1 MTTIKNLLP
10 QHSLLIILT
19 VSLALFMESVDTTII
34 NTAIPTMSLSF
45 NINPIDLKIAL
56 ISYLV
61 SLAVFIPISG
71 WVADKYGVK
80 RVFIAALIIFVAAST
95 WCGFAANL
103 LHLVI
108 ARILQGFGGSLMAPI
123 ARLII
128 VRNFHRNELVNVMS
142 QVIIVAALGMMLGP
156 VLGGFISHNFSW
168 RWIFW
173 VNIPV
178 GLANIWLAYHSLK
191 DTPPIT
197 VHPLD
202 KLGFILFGSALAIF
216 TFGLSMLSETLI
228 SQVYAF
234 SLLGIAT
241 GLFVIYYYHSRNQ
254 QHPIINT
261 QLFAIRT
268 FRISVIGNLLARL
281 SFGGVPFLL
290 PLLLQI
296 GLGYSAQTAGLLL
309 APIAAGV
316 MILKPFSSAILQL
329 LGYKRLLII
338 NTILVGLILC
348 SYTLVNEQTSMS
360 TIIFITFCYGFFI
373 AMQYTGMNSLAY
385 ADVPPELLSAC
396 TSIMSTIQQLSQSF
410 GVAISAL
417 LIYYYSYHIDHSI
430 TLSANIFH
438 HVFVT
443 MGVMT
448 MASISIF
455 LTLQD
460 NDGTQML
467 LKKANE

>member
-1 MTTIKNLLP
+1 MTVMNTWLRK
-10 QHSLLIILT
+10 QSLFIILT
-19 VSLALFMESVDTTII
+19 VSLAMFMESVDTTII

-45 NINPIDLKIAL
+45 NINPINLKIAL

-71 WVADKYGVK
+71 WIADKFGMK
-80 RVFIAALIIFVAAST
+80 RVFISALIIFVIAST
-95 WCGFAANL
+95 WCGFAPNL
-103 LHLVI
+103 LQLVF

-123 ARLII
+123 GRLII
-128 VRNFHRNELVNVMS
+128 VRSFHRNELVNVMS

-178 GLANIWLAYHSLK
+178 GLANICLAYYCLK
-191 DTPPIT
+191 DTPPIAI
-197 VHPLD
+197 HALD
-202 KLGFILFGSALAIF
+202 KIGFILFGSALAIF
-216 TFGLSMLSETLI
+216 TFGLSMLSETHI
-228 SQVYAF
+228 NQAYALT
-234 SLLGIAT
+234 LLAIAV
-241 GLFVIYYYHSRNQ
+241 GLFVLYFHHSRNQ
-254 QHPIINT
+254 PYPIINT
-261 QLFAIRT
+261 QLFTIRT
-268 FRISVIGNLLARL
+268 FRISVISNLLARL

-309 APIAAGV
+309 APIAIGV
-316 MILKPFSSAILQL
+316 MIIKPFTNIILQL

-348 SYTLVNEQTSMS
+348 SYSLVNEQTS
-360 TIIFITFCYGFFI
+360 IHAIVFITFCYGFFI

-385 ADVPPELLSAC
+385 AEVPPELLSAC
-396 TSIMSTIQQLSQSF
+396 TSIMSTIQQLAQSF

-417 LIYYYSYHIDHSI
+417 LIYYYSFHIDHSI
-430 TLSANIFH
+430 TLTTNIFH
-438 HVFVT
+438 YVFIT
-443 MGVMT
+443 LGLMT
-448 MASISIF
+448 MASIAVF
-455 LTLQD
+455 FTLQP
-460 NDGTQML
+460 NDGKQML
-467 LKKANE
+467 LKTVNE